1 MGKENSFVNKLRP
14 DLIFTDVPGE
24 TWEELLR
31 NVAARLLAAGV
42 VKESYAD
49 ALVERETTYPTGL
62 PIGTVNFAL
71 PHTYPQHVLQHAI
84 AIAVPS
90 HPVAFQ
96 SMEDADETVE
106 VSLLVCPLLEKMDE
120 NIKILPS
127 LMKFFANEKTI
138 SELAKAESGEAIMQ
152 RLLQG

>member
-1 MGKENSFVNKLRP
+1 MGNGNEFIDQVREN
-14 DLIFTDVPGE
+14 LIFTDVPGE
-24 TWEELLR
+24 TWEEVLR

-49 ALVERETTYPTGL
+49 ALVERETSYPTGL
-62 PIGTVNFAL
+62 PIGKVNFAL
-71 PHTYPQHVLQHAI
+71 PHTYPQHIVEHGI

-90 HPVAFQ
+90 HPVPFQ
-96 SMEDADETVE
+96 SMEDADEFVE
-106 VSLLVCPLLEKMDE
+106 VSLLVCPLLEKMDA

-127 LMKFFANEKTI
+127 LMKFFANEETI
-138 SELAKAESGEAIMQ
+138 AELAAAESGAAIMQ